1 MNNNGFLEEKFIE
14 LNKLKSML
22 VTYPD
27 EYKENILKVMDR
39 ICNQINS
46 YLEEVSFHNKKR
58 DDGLL
63 QLTEEELAL
72 YNGENG
78 MPAYIAVN
86 GTIYDMRDIPQWK
99 DGKHFGIKAGA
110 DYSEA
115 FKNCHNGDKSILS
128 KLRVIGLM
136 NYKKKC
142 TWKD

>member
-46 YLEEVSFHNKKR
+46 YLEEVSFHSKKR

-115 FKNCHNGDKSILS
+115 FKNCHNGDKNILS